1 MSHDLNYLRWRDQ
14 TRRDL
19 SRTFGILALLAV
31 IVWTA
36 TSISAEGAATLP
48 THATP
53 TTPTPATTSIWLT
66 TGSSGDDVTTVQTIL
81 AHHGWSLAVDGDYGP
96 ITEAIVTRFQAASG
110 LLADGI
116 VGPVTWNALASVAPA
131 PAVRGTS
138 VQVAAPPPPA
148 ATSTSSDAKCPQWWD
163 TARQAGWPEDYLPR
177 LDLIMYRE
185 SRCDP
190 NVLNDSYLRGGGD
203 YSFGLVQINVK
214 PGAGTQPFFGPLLDW
229 DWSRLYDPLTNL
241 QMGLAMGREF
251 ESKSWG
257 SYCFWK
263 PWTTRNTDWC

>member
-66 TGSSGDDVTTVQTIL
+66 VGSSGDDVTTVQTIL
-81 AHHGWSLAVDGDYGP
+81 AHHGWSVKIDGDYGP

-110 LLADGI
+110 LYVDGI
-116 VGPVTWNALASVAPA
+116 VGPVTWGALQGVK
-131 PAVRGTS
+131 RGPS
-138 VQVAAPPPPA
+138 IQVGTPPPPTWGEPIPRYSNHGICTSAEASIIARTFAAAGASTDTIRWALLVASRESGCDETAHNRSARTRDDSFGVFQLNARSGHFGPGGILAGFDRWALLTDFELNARA
-148 ATSTSSDAKCPQWWD
+148 ATTLWQTCGRGPWSPPYSCSEPTS
-163 TARQAGWPEDYLPR
+163 
-177 LDLIMYRE
+177 
-185 SRCDP
+185 
-190 NVLNDSYLRGGGD
+190 
-203 YSFGLVQINVK
+203 
-214 PGAGTQPFFGPLLDW
+214 
-229 DWSRLYDPLTNL
+229 
-241 QMGLAMGREF
+241 
-251 ESKSWG
+251 
-257 SYCFWK
+257 
-263 PWTTRNTDWC
+263 